1 MVSRQKEAIG
11 VVSWVQRGGPLAAFA
26 DGYRDELVRQGFT
39 VNSVVTHVV
48 LMGQLS
54 RWMAG
59 AGVAVEDLA
68 PARIEEFLDSRRAGG
83 QRRVPTARVL
93 DPLLA
98 QLRAAGVV
106 GPPLAGPSTS
116 LGDLLERY
124 ERHLAEDRGLAA
136 STVVGYVGV
145 ARRFLS
151 ERASAAGDEVGV
163 AGLCGAVV
171 TAFLLR
177 ECERLAVG
185 SAKNR
190 VTGLRSVLR
199 FLRLEGQVAADLAA
213 AVPPVAGWRDTTLPS
228 APAGLDVSAVVA
240 SCDRSQP
247 TGLRDHAILLLLARL
262 GLRSCEVARL
272 ELGDLDWR
280 AGLLRVRGKGG
291 GEAFL
296 PLPADVGEAIAAYL
310 RDGRPRA
317 ESRAV
322 FLTLLAPVRPIRP
335 CSVGDAVA
343 RGCERSGQRP
353 AGPHRLRHALAI
365 DMLRRGAALPEIG
378 QVLRHRD
385 LASTAVY
392 AKVDLAAL
400 HSVARRWP
408 GAQR

>member
-1 MVSRQKEAIG
+1 M
-11 VVSWVQRGGPLAAFA
+11 VSWVQRGGPLAEFA
-26 DGYRDELVRQGFT
+26 DGYRDELVRRGFT
-39 VNSVVTHVV
+39 ANSVVTHVV

-59 AGVAVEDLA
+59 VGVSAGALA

-98 QLRAAGVV
+98 HLRAAGVV
-106 GPPLAGPSTS
+106 GPPLAGPATP
-116 LGDLLERY
+116 LGDLLDCY
-124 ERHLAEDRGLAA
+124 ERHLVEDRGLAA

-151 ERASAAGDEVGV
+151 ERTAAAGDETGM
-163 AGLCGAVV
+163 AGLCAGVV

-177 ECERLAVG
+177 ECGRLAVG

-199 FLRLEGQVAADLAA
+199 FLRLEGLVATDLAA

-228 APAGLDVSAVVA
+228 VGGGVAGRGVGARGAPPPPA
-240 SCDRSQP
+240 
-247 TGLRDHAILLLLARL
+247 GLRDHAILLLLARL

-280 AGLLRVRGKGG
+280 EGLLRVRGKGG
-291 GEAFL
+291 GEGHL

-310 RDGRPRA
+310 RGGRPQA

-322 FLTLLAPVRPIRP
+322 FLTLLAPVRPIGP
-335 CSVGDAVA
+335 CSVGDAVT
-343 RGCERSGQRP
+343 RGCKRTGQRP
-353 AGPHRLRHALAI
+353 VGPHRLRHALAA

-385 LASTAVY
+385 LASTAIY
-392 AKVDLAAL
+392 ARVDLDAL
-400 HSVARRWP
+400 RSVARCWP
-408 GAQR
+408 GAER